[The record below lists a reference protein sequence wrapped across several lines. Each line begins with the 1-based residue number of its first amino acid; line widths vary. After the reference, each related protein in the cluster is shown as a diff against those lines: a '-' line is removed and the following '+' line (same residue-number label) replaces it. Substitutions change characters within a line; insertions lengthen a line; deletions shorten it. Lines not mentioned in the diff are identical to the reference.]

1 MRKRLIITAGIL
13 SAALAACGSKPVPAP
28 AETPG
33 FSSAASIADSVL
45 EASESP
51 DPENAGT
58 EGSREKANYRI
69 LEDFAD
75 ALSAGDYAAMKEIV
89 YLPENSILTEDDLE
103 YSLLRSD
110 YVDLMESAE
119 IRIEDFDGS
128 AGSSHAVLRAG
139 QDEVSV
145 SAALKDDNKWYIEL
159 PEIYSEDVT
168 ILAPAKAQVTLNG
181 VELDTG
187 AARKHS
193 AAQGRVV
200 YTVTIPK
207 RPITAVVNTIFGD
220 LEKEMVRRDDD
231 PEAMYSICPA
241 PDDVLMEEIMTAVKT
256 DIEALYALYEAGSME
271 VTSWQPYFSEKTTPE
286 KIEAVQAAIKN
297 VYTWND
303 DVEHLAA
310 SQVLARDNN
319 VWIAAYDSV
328 GVNVKLENKWDDN
341 RRSHTFAF
349 FVMTKKEDGSWVFG
363 DQYPIDVNFT
373 DGMTNYMV
381 ADW

>member
-187 AARKHS
+187 AARKQRPGGDVQHLPGP
-193 AAQGRVV
+193 GR
-200 YTVTIPK
+200 
-207 RPITAVVNTIFGD
+207 RAHGGD
-220 LEKEMVRRDDD
+220 HDRR
-231 PEAMYSICPA
+231 
-241 PDDVLMEEIMTAVKT
+241 
-256 DIEALYALYEAGSME
+256 
-271 VTSWQPYFSEKTTPE
+271 Q
-286 KIEAVQAAIKN
+286 
-297 VYTWND
+297 
-303 DVEHLAA
+303 
-310 SQVLARDNN
+310 
-319 VWIAAYDSV
+319 
-328 GVNVKLENKWDDN
+328 
-341 RRSHTFAF
+341 
-349 FVMTKKEDGSWVFG
+349 DGHRG
-363 DQYPIDVNFT
+363 PLCT
-373 DGMTNYMV
+373 L
-381 ADW
+381 